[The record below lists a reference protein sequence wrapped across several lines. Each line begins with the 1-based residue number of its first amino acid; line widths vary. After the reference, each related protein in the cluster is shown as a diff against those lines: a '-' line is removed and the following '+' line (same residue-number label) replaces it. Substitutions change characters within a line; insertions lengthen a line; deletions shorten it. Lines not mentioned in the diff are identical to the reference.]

1 MTNQNPFSPDI
12 IRQSWQPLQWQSPQA
27 ISGEALRYASYYGI
41 DFAQRFP
48 DLLHAFGYFEAA
60 DHTLAVHAWRPSN
73 PRGSVLVCHG
83 YFDHVGLFRHVIR
96 HLLELNYAVLA
107 YDLPGHG
114 LSSGP
119 RAAIDDFRIYREVLS
134 QCLANKQNAFPTP
147 WHVVAQSTGGA
158 IIMDYAL
165 HQIPGGEPFPF
176 DKVILLA
183 PLVRPASWRYGA
195 LLHSLVSPFRDNV
208 KRVFR
213 TNSNDPSFIHFLE
226 HLDPLQSRV
235 LSARWVTALKRW
247 IPDFERRGRVS
258 ISPVVIQ
265 GDLDETVDW
274 RHNLEVIED
283 KFASPEIHILPGARH
298 QLANEAEEFRARINR
313 ILDRHLG

>member
-1 MTNQNPFSPDI
+1 MTTPFDAER

-27 ISGEALRYASYYGI
+27 ISGEALRYAAYYGI
-41 DFAQRFP
+41 DFANRFP

-60 DHTLAVHAWRPSN
+60 DHTLAVHAWRPAN

-158 IIMDYAL
+158 IVMDYAL
-165 HQIPGGEPFPF
+165 HRIPGGEPFPF

-183 PLVRPASWRYGA
+183 PLVRPANWRYGA

-213 TNSNDPSFIHFLE
+213 TNSNDPKFLHFLE
-226 HLDPLQSRV
+226 HLDPLQSPV

-247 IPDFERRGRVS
+247 IPDFERLGKVS

-274 RHNLEVIED
+274 RHNLNVIED
-283 KFASPEIHILPGARH
+283 KFASPEIHVLSGARH
-298 QLANEAEEFRARINR
+298 QLANESEAFRARINR